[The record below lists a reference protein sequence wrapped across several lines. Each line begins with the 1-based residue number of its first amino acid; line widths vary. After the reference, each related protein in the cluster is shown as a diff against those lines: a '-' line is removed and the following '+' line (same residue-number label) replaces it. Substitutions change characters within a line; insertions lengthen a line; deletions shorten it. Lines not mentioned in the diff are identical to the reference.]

1 MLIKGALINMNVA
14 GRLAFAAQGAFF
26 LEVMEL
32 KDVIVVFPVKETA
45 LSLRALIEKNG
56 FHVSCVCALGTSALD
71 AAQHTT
77 QGVMVCPF
85 LMRDMSAA
93 ELAEQL
99 PKGFDVIAL
108 SKNGVEQY
116 MGNLITL
123 PLPMDRMEFINTVAM
138 LVNSKSSF
146 TRRAEADGDYI
157 SKAKQALMSIKGMS
171 EMQAHKFLQKES
183 MRSGK
188 KISAV
193 AMDILDGLA

>member
-1 MLIKGALINMNVA
+1 MFP
-14 GRLAFAAQGAFF
+14 AFA
-26 LEVMEL
+26 
-32 KDVIVVFPVKETA
+32 
-45 LSLRALIEKNG
+45 R
-56 FHVSCVCALGTSALD
+56 SAHD

-99 PKGFDVIAL
+99 PNGFDVIAL

-146 TRRAEADGDYI
+146 ARPRMSLMHI
-157 SKAKQALMSIKGMS
+157 SKKMKTIINPAP
-171 EMQAHKFLQKES
+171 MQFLKRNMTLHQMQPKRPRLI
-183 MRSGK
+183 MQRRQLPK
-188 KISAV
+188 
-193 AMDILDGLA
+193 